1 MNFPI
6 LILLFA
12 ITATPTFVTS
22 DEAVT
27 LGDEVVTHGDIYYE
41 DFEYPTETVVEDD
54 YYEVLSDEPNSGIKS
69 SFILKLNPL
78 NVITV
83 NVLSRLL

>member
-1 MNFPI
+1 MNFII

-12 ITATPTFVTS
+12 STATPTVVTS

-27 LGDEVVTHGDIYYE
+27 FGDEAVTHGDIYYE

-54 YYEVLSDEPNSGIKS
+54 YYEVLSDEPNSGIVS
-69 SFILKLNPL
+69 SFILQLNPL

-83 NVLSRLL
+83 NALGRLL